1 MKTVWEYI
9 DCRILTSKGDIEI
22 IRSANTDLKITAANI
37 VFDPCP
43 AGYHVPSYKAIKA
56 IVGSSSITDDCYW
69 FGVNGEKTICWPACG
84 FRRSADG
91 KLGNRGSQSAYVGYH
106 GWSAYTVAVE
116 QCAGDVYGPSTNDLF
131 GKNS

>member
-37 VFDPCP
+37 VFEL
-43 AGYHVPSYKAIKA
+43 SKA
-56 IVGSSSITDDCYW
+56 
-69 FGVNGEKTICWPACG
+69 N
-84 FRRSADG
+84 
-91 KLGNRGSQSAYVGYH
+91 GSQSAYVSYH
-106 GWSAYTVAVE
+106 VWSAYTVAVE
-116 QCAGDVYGPSTNDLF
+116 QCAGDVYGLRTSDSF